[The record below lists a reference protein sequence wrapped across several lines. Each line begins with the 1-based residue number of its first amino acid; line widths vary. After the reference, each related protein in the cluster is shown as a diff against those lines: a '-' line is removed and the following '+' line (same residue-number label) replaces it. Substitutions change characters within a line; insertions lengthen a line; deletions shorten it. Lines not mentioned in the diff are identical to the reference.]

1 MAKNQPI
8 KAIDVVPSDTINIP
22 EPGSYA
28 TGTNAQIGAGLSI
41 IDLTANF
48 QGVSNPG
55 NTGFSNKVAIGDVVY
70 VTDALGVI
78 TARTVTAV
86 VSNTQL
92 TVSGIVSGTP
102 GTYAIYRSNGG
113 AQTQPVAGHEGYSL
127 YIGDDNN
134 GTDLSV
140 VPAAS
145 QDTVVLKGVAAG
157 SFIPLQV
164 TRVNSTGTTVEKILA
179 LE

>member
-28 TGTNAQIGAGLSI
+28 TGTNAQIGSGLLI
-41 IDLTANF
+41 LDLTANF

-55 NTGFSNKVAIGDVVY
+55 NTGVSNKVSIGDVVY

-78 TARTVTAV
+78 TARTVVAV
-86 VSNTQL
+86 NSNTQL
-92 TVSGIVSGTP
+92 TLSGSVAGTP
-102 GTYAIYRSNGG
+102 ATYAIYKSNGG
-113 AQTQPVAGHEGYSL
+113 VQPQPVAGHEGYSL
-127 YIGDDNN
+127 YVG
-134 GTDLSV
+134 GTGGGNVSV
-140 VPAAS
+140 VPAS
-145 QDTVVLKGVAAG
+145 SSDTVVLQNVAAG

-164 TRVNSTGTTVEKILA
+164 TRVNSTGTTASGILA

>member
-28 TGTNAQIGAGLSI
+28 TGTNAQIGAGLLI
-41 IDLTANF
+41 LDLTANF

-55 NTGFSNKVAIGDVVY
+55 NTGVSNKVAIGDVVY
-70 VTDALGVI
+70 VTDAAGAV
-78 TARTVTAV
+78 TARTVVAV
-86 VSNTQL
+86 DSNTQL
-92 TVSGIVSGTP
+92 TLSGIVSGTP
-102 GTYAIYRSNGG
+102 GTYAIYKSNGG
-113 AQTQPVAGHEGYSL
+113 AQTQPIVGHEGYSL
-127 YIGDDNN
+127 YVGGAGN
-134 GTDLSV
+134 GNLSV
-140 VPAAS
+140 VPAS
-145 QDTVVLKGVAAG
+145 STDTVVLKGVAAG

-164 TRVNSTGTTVEKILA
+164 TRVNSTGTDVTDILA

>member
-28 TGTNAQIGAGLSI
+28 TGTNAQIGAGLLI

-48 QGVSNPG
+48 LGVSNLG
-55 NTGFSNKVAIGDVVY
+55 NTGVSNKVSVGDVVY
-70 VTDALGVI
+70 VTDAAGNI

-86 VSNTQL
+86 DSNTQL

-102 GTYAIYRSNGG
+102 GTYAIYKSNGG

-127 YIGDDNN
+127 YVGGTGN
-134 GTDLSV
+134 GNLSV
-140 VPAAS
+140 VPAS
-145 QDTVVLKGVAAG
+145 STDTVVLKGLSAV
-157 SFIPLQV
+157 IPLQV
-164 TRVNSTGTTVEKILA
+164 TRVNLTGTDVTNILA